1 MYLFYY
7 SYTMYHR
14 PPKKR
19 ERVAQQKLQVGRRRN
34 DHEVENSLLIPI
46 MLTIVEKGRDLLS

>member
-1 MYLFYY
+1 
-7 SYTMYHR
+7 MYHR